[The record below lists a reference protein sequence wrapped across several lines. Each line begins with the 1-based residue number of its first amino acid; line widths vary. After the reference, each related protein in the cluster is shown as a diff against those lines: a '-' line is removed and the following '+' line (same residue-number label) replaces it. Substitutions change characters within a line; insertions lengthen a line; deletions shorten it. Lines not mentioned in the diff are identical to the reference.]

1 MDVSEFFS
9 LSSILF
15 LVCRFTLRTHSEGS
29 SPSLGTKSQ
38 TTRPK
43 GCNVCS
49 YNGSVGALVQ
59 SHALTGCDESLQLP
73 DFTETGFNPR
83 TLTGCD
89 LSIVKLNIVIL
100 SFNPRTLTGCDIFP
114 VGQAPCR
121 CRFNPRTLTGCDT
134 QNSIIISTLP
144 MFQSTHPHGVR
155 HHLLTISTIL
165 LTFQSTHP
173 HGVRPDHLTIEL
185 IILLVSIHA
194 PSRGATMGS
203 YFFAERSIRFNPRT
217 LTGCDQ
223 YRPPMS

>member
-83 TLTGCD
+83 T
-89 LSIVKLNIVIL
+89 
-100 SFNPRTLTGCDIFP
+100 
-114 VGQAPCR
+114 
-121 CRFNPRTLTGCDT
+121 
-134 QNSIIISTLP
+134 
-144 MFQSTHPHGVR
+144 
-155 HHLLTISTIL
+155 
-165 LTFQSTHP
+165 
-173 HGVRPDHLTIEL
+173 HGVRPEY
-185 IILLVSIHA
+185 S
-194 PSRGATMGS
+194 
-203 YFFAERSIRFNPRT
+203 EN
-217 LTGCDQ
+217 
-223 YRPPMS
+223 